1 MKNVHEIEVELKG
14 KDWESILDAA
24 FKKKVKE
31 VRVDGF
37 RKGKCPKNIY
47 IQKFGIESLYMDAV
61 DVAAGNAYSKALR
74 DEKLVPVC
82 EPKMDVKEIDEKHIK
97 FIFTII
103 TKPEVKLGK
112 YKDLGVKKDEIKVSK
127 KEIDEEVAKLA
138 SRLAEIIVKEDGEV
152 LEGNTAVIDFEGFV
166 DGKPL
171 EGGSGQNYPLEIGT
185 NTFIPGFEEGLIGMK
200 VGEEK
205 ELNLKFPEE
214 YTKELAGKDVKFKVT
229 IREIKERVL
238 PELNK
243 EFYEDLGFDDIDN
256 EEDFRKEVKKAI
268 EAKKSEE
275 VNNKYLDD
283 VLEAAAKNM
292 EIEINPEIIDEE
304 VHRMMNQFAEQLKM
318 QGLTMDQYY
327 QFTGS
332 SHEDMHKKM
341 EPEAE
346 KRVKYRY
353 LIEEVADKEKV
364 EVSDEDANKEAEQM
378 ASQYAI
384 DKQEFLSHFGGLE
397 TVKYDMRMKKALAI
411 LSGEEEK

>member
-1 MKNVHEIEVELKG
+1 MKNVHDIEVELKG
-14 KDWESILDAA
+14 KEWDSVLDAA
-24 FKKKVKE
+24 FKKKVKDM
-31 VRVDGF
+31 RIDGF

-47 IQKFGIESLYMDAV
+47 LQKFGIESLYMDAV
-61 DVAAGNAYSKALR
+61 DVAAGDAYNKALR

-82 EPKMDVKEIDEKHIK
+82 EPKMDVTEIDKDHIK
-97 FIFTII
+97 FKFTII
-103 TKPEVKLGK
+103 TRPEVKLGK
-112 YKDLGVKKDEIKVSK
+112 YKDLGVKKDEIKVTK

-152 LEGNTAVIDFEGFV
+152 VEGNTAVIDFEGFV

-171 EGGSGQNYPLEIGT
+171 EGGSGQNYPLEIGSH
-185 NTFIPGFEEGLIGMK
+185 TFIPGFEEGVVGMK

-229 IREIKERVL
+229 VREIKERVL

-268 EAKKSEE
+268 EAKKGEE

-283 VLEAAAKNM
+283 VLEAASKNM
-292 EIEINPEIIDEE
+292 EIEINPEIVDDE
-304 VHRMMNQFAEQLKM
+304 VHRMMNQFAEQLRM
-318 QGLTMDQYY
+318 QGLTMDQYF
-327 QFTGS
+327 QFTGG
-332 SHEDMHKKM
+332 SHEDMHKQM

-353 LIEEVADKEKV
+353 LIEEVADKEKI
-364 EVSDEDANKEAEQM
+364 EISDADAEKEAEEM
-378 ASQYAI
+378 AAQYAVS
-384 DKQEFLSHFGGLE
+384 KEEFLSHFGGLE
-397 TVKYDMRMKKALAI
+397 TVKYDLRMKAALKI
-411 LSGEEEK
+411 LGGEETK

>member
-332 SHEDMHKKM
+332 SHDDMHKKM
-341 EPEAE
+341 EPEAL

-378 ASQYAI
+378 AAQYAI

>member
-1 MKNVHEIEVELKG
+1 MKNVHEIEIELKG
-14 KDWESILDAA
+14 KEWESILDAA
-24 FKKKVKE
+24 FKKKVKD
-31 VRVDGF
+31 VRIDGF

-47 IQKFGIESLYMDAV
+47 IQKFGIESLFMDGV
-61 DVAAGNAYSKALR
+61 DVAAGNAYAKALK
-74 DEKLVPVC
+74 DEKLIPVC
-82 EPKMDVKEIDEKHIK
+82 EPKMDVSEIDEKHIK
-97 FIFTII
+97 FKFTII

-112 YKDLGVKKDEIKVSK
+112 YKDLDVKKDEIKVSK

-171 EGGSGQNYPLEIGT
+171 EGGNGQNYPLEIGSH
-185 NTFIPGFEEGLIGMK
+185 TFIPGFEEGLVGMK
-200 VGEEK
+200 TGEEK
-205 ELNLKFPEE
+205 ELDLKFPEE

-229 IREIKERVL
+229 VREIKERVL
-238 PELNK
+238 PELDK
-243 EFYEDLGFDDIDN
+243 DFYQDLGFDDIDN

-268 EAKKSEE
+268 EAKKEE
-275 VNNKYLDD
+275 EANNKYLDD

-292 EIEINPEIIDEE
+292 EIEINPEIIDDEI
-304 VHRMMNQFAEQLKM
+304 HRMMNQFAEQLRM
-318 QGLTMDQYY
+318 QGLTMDQYF

-332 SHEDMHKKM
+332 SHDDMHKQM

-353 LIEEVADKEKV
+353 LIEEVATKEKC
-364 EVSDEDANKEAEQM
+364 EVTDEEAEKEAENM
-378 ASQYAI
+378 AAQYAVS
-384 DKQEFLSHFGGLE
+384 KEEFLSHFGGLE

-411 LSGEEEK
+411 LGGEEVK